1 MLSKRIELP
10 GKRQRRWTGW
20 NWSLWYRWILANAVG
35 EGIGLGLTLI
45 MGFVLFAGAEKTLG
59 PVAVAG
65 LAILAGTGI
74 EGMVVGTAQW
84 SVLRHPLPKLSW
96 HTWAL
101 VTALGAFVAWTLGMI
116 PSTFFLTQADSGA
129 TSSVQMDTFVIYG
142 LAALMGFVLGPV
154 LGIPQWVALR
164 RYVRKASW
172 WVLANA
178 VAWALGMMVV
188 FIGVHVVLQD
198 GFHPGM
204 LVLLLLFLLGAGGVV
219 GAVHGLA
226 LVWLVQSPRPVQ

>member
-1 MLSKRIELP
+1 MTFCDEVAGWERYADKRGRTIEKGESIMSKLIDLP
-10 GKRQRRWTGW
+10 GKQQRGWTGW

-35 EGIGLGLTLI
+35 EGVGLGRTLT

-74 EGMVVGTAQW
+74 EGTVVGTAQW

-101 VTALGAFVAWTLGMI
+101 VTALGAFVAW
-116 PSTFFLTQADSGA
+116 
-129 TSSVQMDTFVIYG
+129 
-142 LAALMGFVLGPV
+142 
-154 LGIPQWVALR
+154 
-164 RYVRKASW
+164 
-172 WVLANA
+172 
-178 VAWALGMMVV
+178 ALGMTVV
-188 FIGVHVVLQD
+188 FIGMHAVLRD